1 MDTIW
6 QDVRYGL
13 RIMAK
18 NPDFAAIAILLTI
31 AFGFGLHVAISSLM
45 ATAHRR
51 NVPARAA
58 GQLVVIAARDSDAPA
73 SLSISYPMYLDLRER
88 NGVMAGASS
97 RCRVEMDL
105 TCPAAGER
113 VRGELV
119 SGNYFEV
126 LGVKPWIGRLIS
138 EGDDHA
144 SITSP
149 VAVISYEFW
158 ENRFGMDPAIVNR
171 AILLNGYRFTVIGVT
186 PPDFV
191 GTDRF
196 NRADIQVP
204 LSIMKVFSPP
214 VLRATRVDPMQALRY
229 E

>member
-6 QDVRYGL
+6 QDIRYGL

-18 NPDFAAIAILLTI
+18 NPDCAAIAILLTI
-31 AFGFGLHVAISSLM
+31 AFGCGLHVAIASLM

-51 NVPARAA
+51 NVPVRAA

-73 SLSISYPMYLDLRER
+73 SVSISYPMYLDPREKDVITGVAAR
-88 NGVMAGASS
+88 CKAELGLTGPANGA
-97 RCRVEMDL
+97 
-105 TCPAAGER
+105 R

-119 SGNYFEV
+119 SGNYYEV
-126 LGVKPWIGRLIS
+126 LGVTPWIVRLIT
-138 EGDDHA
+138 EADDHT

-149 VAVISYEFW
+149 VAVLSYEFW

-171 AILLNGYRFTVIGVT
+171 TIFLNGYRFTIIGVT
-186 PPDFV
+186 PPEFV

-196 NRADIQVP
+196 NRAEVQVP

-214 VLRATRVDPMQALRY
+214 VLRATRIDPLQTLRY

>member
-6 QDVRYGL
+6 QDIRYGL

-31 AFGFGLHVAISSLM
+31 AFGCGLHVAISSLM

-51 NVPARAA
+51 NVPVRAA
-58 GQLVVIAARDSDAPA
+58 GQLVVIAARDSDAPP
-73 SLSISYPMYLDLRER
+73 SISISYPMYLAPREKDVIAGVAARCKAELDLI
-88 NGVMAGASS
+88 
-97 RCRVEMDL
+97 
-105 TCPAAGER
+105 CPARSAR

-119 SGNYFEV
+119 SGNYYEV
-126 LGVKPWIGRLIS
+126 LGVNAWIGRLIT
-138 EGDDHA
+138 EEDDHT
-144 SITSP
+144 SITFP
-149 VAVISYEFW
+149 VAVLSYEFW
-158 ENRFGMDPAIVNR
+158 ENRFGMDPTIVNR
-171 AILLNGYRFTVIGVT
+171 PIFLNGYRFTVIGVT

-196 NRADIQVP
+196 NKADIQVP
-204 LSIMKVFSPP
+204 LSIMKVFTPP
-214 VLRATRVDPMQALRY
+214 VLRATRIDPMQTLRY